1 MRKSIIRIDNVW
13 NNSDAKFAEYAV
25 KLHLKEKK
33 LDMAGISKSDK
44 IFKSYQDP
52 SLSLADA
59 IK

>member
-33 LDMAGISKSDK
+33 PQKEINQNKLDSTRIN
-44 IFKSYQDP
+44 
-52 SLSLADA
+52 
-59 IK
+59 